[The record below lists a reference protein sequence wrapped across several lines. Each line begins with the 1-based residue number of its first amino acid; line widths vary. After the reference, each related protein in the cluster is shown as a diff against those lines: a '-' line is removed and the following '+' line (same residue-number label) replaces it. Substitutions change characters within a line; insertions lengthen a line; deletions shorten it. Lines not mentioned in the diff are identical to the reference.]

1 MMNNIKEL
9 ICDLPDGKK
18 RNYLGQLF
26 VKALSD
32 YYANFGVDEEIDL
45 DELLVRNIKD
55 IIIKDDLLKDLKLFA
70 SEKLEILFNLS
81 SNNVSKLSINNLR
94 TKLISHF
101 EIKFEIDQTADR
113 NYENNSIC
121 KVPLHDF
128 QDRIRRKVINL
139 IFNNQKR
146 FLIHMPTGSGK
157 TRTAA
162 EVILDFI
169 RLSSSKSLLND
180 KIKILWIAQSSELC
194 YQAYETVKLILDH
207 KGTQNISLANYYG
220 NQELPDDIE
229 DKSAIIFCG
238 IQKLLLHYKDD
249 IWKKI
254 KNNTYLVIVDEAHR
268 SVANQWVQALD
279 YFVSDQ
285 SVYLLGL
292 TATPGL
298 GTVNED
304 KTFLL
309 STYYQSNKIT
319 ITDSNYEEISNP
331 INELVKLKFLAQIK
345 RIDIDSK
352 VVIKN
357 GADTS
362 DENEI
367 QFSNNTLD
375 QLTANQHRNAS
386 IINII
391 KENHSKKKKMLVFTC
406 GLEHNRILK
415 SILTDLDIAS
425 ETIDQSTTN
434 RNSIIDKFKDSNSGL
449 DILLNYGILTTG
461 FDAPKTDVC
470 IIARPISS
478 IVMYS
483 QMVGRILRG
492 PKNNG
497 NDENTLYTI
506 KDNLGHGDYDN
517 LFNSFNNF
525 YK

>member
-9 ICDLPDGKK
+9 ISDLPDGKK

-26 VKALSD
+26 VKSLSN
-32 YYANFGVDEEIDL
+32 YYSNFGADLEIDL
-45 DELLVRNIKD
+45 DELLVRNIKE
-55 IIIKDDLLKDLKLFA
+55 IIIKDDFLKDIKLFA
-70 SEKLEILFNLS
+70 SEKLELLFNQNS
-81 SNNVSKLSINNLR
+81 YEIGKLTIKELRIKLR
-94 TKLISHF
+94 THF
-101 EIKFEIDQTADR
+101 EIKSEIDQTTDR
-113 NYENNSIC
+113 IYENNSMC

-139 IFNNQKR
+139 IFDNQKR

-194 YQAYETVKLILDH
+194 YQAYETVKLIIDN
-207 KGTQNISLANYYG
+207 KGTQNICLANYYED
-220 NQELPDDIE
+220 QELPNDIE
-229 DKSAIIFCG
+229 NKSAVIFCG
-238 IQKLLLHYKDD
+238 IQKLLLHYTDD
-249 IWKKI
+249 IWRQI

-304 KTFLL
+304 RTFLL

-319 ITDSNYEEISNP
+319 ITDSNYEEIPNP

-352 VVIKN
+352 VVIEN

-367 QFSNNTLD
+367 KFSNHTLD
-375 QLTANQHRNAS
+375 QLTANQYRNAS

-391 KENHSKKKKMLVFTC
+391 KENHSKKKKILVFTC

-415 SILTDLDIAS
+415 SILTDLNIVS
-425 ETIDQSTTN
+425 ETIDQYTSN
-434 RNSIIDKFKDSNSGL
+434 RNSIIDRFKDSNSGL
-449 DILLNYGILTTG
+449 DILLNFGILTTG

-470 IIARPISS
+470 IIARPIAS

-506 KDNLGHGDYDN
+506 KDNLGHGDYDS
-517 LFNSFNNF
+517 LFNSFNDF